1 MSNSSFVNGLIAGAG
16 IALAV
21 MSVGF
26 LYYIA
31 PIENQQGVS
40 STEIRVAIMLGG
52 LVAAVSIGY
61 EYYLNKNKSKS
72 TDPDKI
78 KAESEKAAQ
87 EAEDAVKAAEEAEA
101 TAKEAI
107 AKAAAAKAAESN
119 SNKESQQV
127 DSIIEFPDT
136 DAKDETR

>member
-1 MSNSSFVNGLIAGAG
+1 MSTSSFVNGLIAGAG

-31 PIENQQGVS
+31 PIENQQGIS

-52 LVAAVSIGY
+52 IVAAVSIGY
-61 EYYLNKNKSKS
+61 EYYLNKNSKS
-72 TDPDKI
+72 TKQDPNK
-78 KAESEKAAQ
+78 KAESDKAAQ
-87 EAEDAVKAAEEAEA
+87 EAEDAIKAAEEAETA
-101 TAKEAI
+101 AKEAI
-107 AKAAAAKAAESN
+107 AKADKSN

-127 DSIIEFPDT
+127 DSIAESQEIDT
-136 DAKDETR
+136 KDETR

>member
-16 IALAV
+16 IALAL

-52 LVAAVSIGY
+52 IVAAVSIGY
-61 EYYLNKNKSKS
+61 EYYLKKNNSKS
-72 TDPDKI
+72 TKQDTDKI
-78 KAESEKAAQ
+78 KTESEKAAQ
-87 EAEDAVKAAEEAEA
+87 EAEDAIKAAEEAET

-107 AKAAAAKAAESN
+107 AKADESN
-119 SNKESQQV
+119 SNNESQQV
-127 DSIIEFPDT
+127 DSITEPQKTDT
-136 DAKDETR
+136 KDETR